1 VNRIRLSKFFV
12 FLVVSLFIVSY
23 LPQVEITT
31 SAAQPD
37 DEWVAYPM
45 HITQLSGSSDPT
57 GYSPAQIRV
66 AYGLP
71 SSGGAGTTIAIIDAY
86 YTQTIWNDLGNFS
99 AQFNLPLPTSSNFE
113 VHNMS
118 TTLSIADS
126 NWTME
131 TCLDVEWAH
140 AIAPDAK
147 ILLVEATTNHN
158 YDLLPAVD
166 YARNRTDVVAVSMSW
181 GSNEGSWV
189 TQYDSRFISSY
200 GAVFF
205 ASSGDNGAEV
215 NWPACSPNVVAVGG
229 TTLNFNLDGTVSSET
244 AWSGSGGGISQYEV
258 KPAYQTSY
266 GVNASKRAVPDVS
279 YDANPSTGVSVYC
292 NSSWY
297 KVGGT
302 SAGAPQ
308 WAAIQALG
316 LSATN
321 ANLYKDAK
329 LAYSSYFRDITSGSN
344 GGYNATEGYDCVT
357 GLGSPLTV
365 NFGPLTVS
373 PTSGPAGGLIALN
386 GIGFTAG
393 SSVNIS
399 YLNPSNST
407 WVPIVN
413 NWATDSPRF
422 TYNMTA
428 PDLLRNNPAN
438 DSQPIFDTI
447 VFRAQDNS
455 TGNSYNTTI
464 SYTEWRRGLTRI
476 GNAAATG
483 LYGNNTNL
491 ATTAFVQNGQSII
504 VAGKWFSLG
513 NASLLWDGTIN
524 LGTVTTDATGLLNAT
539 IQIPTTPAG
548 QHTLTI
554 NDGATNFCVNL
565 TRLPA
570 VTNDYDALWHTTD
583 LTINLTPDF
592 NVTQTY
598 YRINNGP
605 IYNVTANG
613 QPVITTE
620 NSNNTLE
627 YWSTWDIYGTGTME
641 LPHVTLTGIELEK
654 TAPEGSIQIN
664 NGATYTSS
672 SAVNL
677 TVSATDSLSGIS
689 QIRFSNDGSWD
700 QASWE
705 PYTSTKTWQL
715 TSGDG
720 LKTVYCQIEDNA
732 GLIANLSSSII
743 LSTPQPSPSPS
754 PSATSSP
761 SSTPTPSP
769 APSNSPSPE
778 PSATPA
784 VPELSVQMILVLLA
798 TATISLAVAYKSKAP
813 KNPC

>member
-1 VNRIRLSKFFV
+1 MNRIRLSKFFV
-12 FLVVSLFIVSY
+12 FLVVSLFILSY
-23 LPQVEITT
+23 FAQVKITT
-31 SAAQPD
+31 SAAQPE

-118 TTLSIADS
+118 TTLRIADS

-140 AIAPDAK
+140 AIAPNAT
-147 ILLVEATTNHN
+147 ILLVEATNA
-158 YDLLPAVD
+158 YDNSLLLAID
-166 YARNRTDVVAVSMSW
+166 YARNRPDVVAISMSW
-181 GSNEGSWV
+181 GSDEFFWETNL
-189 TQYDSRFISSY
+189 DSHFTSSY

-205 ASSGDNGAEV
+205 ASSGDSGAGV
-215 NWPACSPNVVAVGG
+215 WWPSSSPNVVAVGG
-229 TTLNFNLDGTVSSET
+229 TTLYFNPDGTVSSET
-244 AWSGSGGGISQYEV
+244 AWSGSGGGPSIYEAI
-258 KPAYQTSY
+258 PNYQTSY
-266 GVNASKRAVPDVS
+266 GLNYSKRAVPDVS
-279 YDANPSTGVSVYC
+279 YDANPSTGFAVYC
-292 NSSWY
+292 NSLWY

-308 WAAIQALG
+308 WAAIHALG

-321 ANLYKDAK
+321 ANLYQKAK
-329 LAYSSYFRDITSGSN
+329 LAYSSYFRDIISGSN
-344 GGYNATEGYDCVT
+344 GGFNATSDYDYVT
-357 GLGSPLTV
+357 GLGSPLTCD
-365 NFGPLTVS
+365 FSSLTVS
-373 PTSGPAGGLIALN
+373 PTSGPPGGLITLS

-464 SYTEWRRGLTRI
+464 PYTEWRRGLTRI

-483 LYGNNTNL
+483 LFGNNTNL
-491 ATTAFVQNGQSII
+491 ATSAFVQNGQSIV
-504 VAGKWFSLG
+504 VAGKWFSPG
-513 NASLLWDGTIN
+513 TASLLWDGTID
-524 LGTVTTDATGLLNAT
+524 LGTVTTDGTGLLNAT
-539 IQIPTTPAG
+539 VVVPTTSAG

-554 NDGATNFCVNL
+554 NDGVSNFCVNL
-565 TRLPA
+565 TRLPT
-570 VTNDYDALWHTTD
+570 VTNDYDGLWHVTD
-583 LTINLTPDF
+583 FLINLTPDY
-592 NVTQTY
+592 NVNETFY
-598 YRINNGP
+598 SINNGSVC
-605 IYNVTANG
+605 NVTVNG

-620 NSNNTLE
+620 GSNNTLE
-627 YWSTWDIYGTGTME
+627 CWSTWDIYGTGTME
-641 LPHVTLTGIELEK
+641 LPHVTLTGIELDK
-654 TAPEGSIQIN
+654 TAPTGSI
-664 NGATYTSS
+664 TTSS
-672 SAVNL
+672 NHVDTTIITLSL
-677 TVSATDSLSGIS
+677 YATDSVSGVA
-689 QIRFSNDGSWD
+689 QMRFSNGNDEWS
-700 QASWE
+700 SWE
-705 PYTSTKTWQL
+705 PYATSKTWTLQN
-715 TSGDG
+715 GDG
-720 LKTVYCQIEDNA
+720 QKTVTVQYMDNA
-732 GLIANLSSSII
+732 GLISSQYSCTVI
-743 LSTPQPSPSPS
+743 LDTSETSNPSL
-754 PSATSSP
+754 ATSSP

-778 PSATPA
+778 PSATPEI
-784 VPELSVQMILVLLA
+784 PELSVQMILVLLA
-798 TATISLAVAYKSKAP
+798 VSTLSLAVAYKRKAP
-813 KNPC
+813 KNQC